1 MARKDPHDHTF
12 GGPEPSRAEEQTQPE
27 EPGGLLDRAKAK
39 IAERQAKRVHQ
50 LPCGSYCSDAAW
62 QLIQDGAEYIGLEGL
77 QMVEEGSG
85 SLARWARFNPRKHSL
100 ATSRSRVIVREYVR
114 RPKGENRPRDE
125 IIMIGGL
132 CGPTVIGHTASPNLL
147 KRVAQFRPCD
157 IAKPPEP
164 AETAL

>member
-1 MARKDPHDHTF
+1 MRRDEGDIGF

-39 IAERQAKRVHQ
+39 IEARQAKRVHQ

-114 RPKGENRPRDE
+114 VPKGENRPHDE
-125 IIMIGGL
+125 IIMIGGEN
-132 CGPTVIGHTASPNLL
+132 GPTVIGHTASPNLL
-147 KRVAQFRPCD
+147 ERVARFRPCD
-157 IAKPPEP
+157 IPEP
-164 AETAL
+164 AEAAV